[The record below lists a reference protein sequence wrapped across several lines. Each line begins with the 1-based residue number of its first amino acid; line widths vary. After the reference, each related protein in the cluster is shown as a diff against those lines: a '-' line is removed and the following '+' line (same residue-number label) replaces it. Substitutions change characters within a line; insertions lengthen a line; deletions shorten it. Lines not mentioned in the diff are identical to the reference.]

1 VKRIYH
7 PLSGRQELPLSIL
20 EKGRRRNMPEHDREE
35 AVKCFN
41 ATWALIDKPDRTHE
55 DDVNMI
61 HMAHASRYHWGEIG
75 TALEF
80 SRGEWQIS
88 RVYSLLHMGESAL
101 FHAKEAL
108 RLCLDNGI
116 GDFDLAF
123 GYEAM
128 ARAYSTLGN
137 HRETE
142 TFIEKAKEAAK
153 AVAKQDD
160 RRYVE
165 SEISNI
171 K

>member
-1 VKRIYH
+1 MSEYGK
-7 PLSGRQELPLSIL
+7 
-20 EKGRRRNMPEHDREE
+20 EE

-41 ATWALIDKPDRTHE
+41 GTWDLIDKPDRTHQ

-61 HMAHASRYHWGEIG
+61 HMAHASRYHWGQIG

-88 RVYSLLHMGESAL
+88 RVYSLLNMGESAL

-128 ARAYSTLGN
+128 ARAYSVLGN
-137 HRETE
+137 QKDEATYI
-142 TFIEKAKEAAK
+142 TKAREAAK
-153 AVAKQDD
+153 AVAKEDD
-160 RRYVE
+160 RKYVE
-165 SEISNI
+165 SEISTI